1 MKRVTLAA
9 SFFAVLAIA
18 ACSDSDKAS
27 EAAPEAPPV
36 VAAPDSA
43 ALKAAADSAAAPAA
57 AKKP

>member
-9 SFFAVLAIA
+9 SFFAILAIA
-18 ACSDSDKAS
+18 ACTPAEKAP
-27 EAAPEAPPV
+27 EAAPEAAAV

-43 ALKAAADSAAAPAA
+43 ALKAAADSAAAAA